1 MGYVN
6 KKARFATEGFRVKR
20 SNPDGTVPTAT
31 RFVGFANTADLS
43 AVLTETEFE
52 EDVTYTADLTIKIDN
67 GTAEKKTVDLSA
79 AVDKTAVT
87 VEEAKTALTAADFT
101 GITWSKEEA
110 TGRLMGKHASGAEIA
125 VTGPLAAALDFGQ
138 GIAHG
143 GNGLEFIKGFDDR
156 TMSIGMTKN
165 KKDKEEI
172 DQEGAKGGI
181 TRMLIS
187 AKLLGQTLA
196 IAMKDKDYE
205 LLELIQGG
213 TFDRTSGR
221 YTPPPSTR
229 LESPL
234 FFIDVFSPIY
244 GEGENKMENMSG
256 YEQLRFLSCTGM
268 EGDVPVEA
276 KAWANYSFDVEAS
289 EYTDEGGNKEP
300 AWWEQ
305 SMTVATFEGMYVETV

>member
-1 MGYVN
+1 MAYVN
-6 KKARFATEGFRVKR
+6 QKARFATEGFRVKR

-43 AVLTETEFE
+43 AVLDG
-52 EDVTYTADLTIKIDN
+52 EDYTAELTIKIDN
-67 GTAEKKTVDLSA
+67 GTAQTKTVDLSA
-79 AVDKTAVT
+79 AVYKTAVT
-87 VEEAKTALTAADFT
+87 VDEAKTALTTAAFT
-101 GITWSKEEA
+101 GITWSKEA
-110 TGRLMGKHASGAEIA
+110 GTGRLMGTSATGTEIA

-143 GNGLEFIKGFDDR
+143 GNGLEYLKVFNDR

-205 LLELIQGG
+205 MLELIQGG
-213 TFDRTSGR
+213 TFNRTTGR

-276 KAWANYSFDVEAS
+276 KAWANYSYDVEAS
-289 EYTDEGGNKEP
+289 EYTDKDGNKVP

-305 SMTVATFEGMYVETV
+305 SMTVETFEGMHVETV

>member
-1 MGYVN
+1 MAYVN

-31 RFVGFANTADLS
+31 RFVGFANTVDLS
-43 AVLTETEFE
+43 AVL
-52 EDVTYTADLTIKIDN
+52 DDSLYTADLTIKIDN
-67 GTAEKKTVDLSA
+67 GTAEKKTVNLSA

-87 VEEAKTALTAADFT
+87 VDEVVTALTAAFT
-101 GITWSKEEA
+101 GITWSKEEG
-110 TGRLMGKHASGAEIA
+110 TGRLKGTHATGTEIA

-213 TFDRTSGR
+213 TFNRTTGR

-256 YEQLRFLSCTGM
+256 YEQIRFLSCTGM

-276 KAWANYSFDVEAS
+276 KAWANYSYDVEAR
-289 EYTDEGGNKEP
+289 EYTNENGDKEP

-305 SMTVATFEGMYVETV
+305 SMTVETFEGMHVETV

>member
-20 SNPDGTVPTAT
+20 SNPDGTVPTAK

-43 AVLTETEFE
+43 AVLDEI
-52 EDVTYTADLTIKIDN
+52 DDTAELTIKIDN
-67 GTAEKKTVDLSA
+67 GTAEKKTVNLSA
-79 AVDKTAVT
+79 AADKTAVT
-87 VEEAKTALTAADFT
+87 VDDAKTALTTANFT
-101 GITWSKEEA
+101 GITWSKEDG
-110 TGRLMGKHASGAEIA
+110 TGRLMGTSDTGTEIA

-143 GNGLEFIKGFDDR
+143 GNGLEFIKGFGDR

-205 LLELIQGG
+205 MLELIQGG

-256 YEQLRFLSCTGM
+256 YEQIRFLSCTGM

-276 KAWANYSFDVEAS
+276 KAWANYSYDVEAS
-289 EYTDEGGNKEP
+289 EYTNEDGNKEP

-305 SMTVATFEGMYVETV
+305 SMTVETFEGMYVETV

>member
-43 AVLTETEFE
+43 AVLDETLF
-52 EDVTYTADLTIKIDN
+52 TADLTIKIDN
-67 GTAEKKTVDLSA
+67 GTAQTETVDLSA

-87 VEEAKTALTAADFT
+87 VAEAFAALNTAAFT
-101 GITWSKEEA
+101 GVTFSKEEG
-110 TGRLMGKHASGAEIA
+110 TGRLMGTHATGTEIA

-143 GNGLEFIKGFDDR
+143 GKGLEFLKGFEDR

-205 LLELIQGG
+205 MLELIQGG
-213 TFDRTSGR
+213 TFDRSSGR

-276 KAWANYSFDVEAS
+276 KAWANYAYDVEAS
-289 EYTDEGGNKEP
+289 EYTDKDGNKEP

-305 SMTVATFEGMYVETV
+305 SMDVATFEGMYVETV

>member
-1 MGYVN
+1 MAYVN

-43 AVLTETEFE
+43 AVLDETYF
-52 EDVTYTADLTIKIDN
+52 TADLTIKIDN
-67 GTAEKKTVDLSA
+67 GTAEKKTVNLSA
-79 AVDKTAVT
+79 AEDKTAVT
-87 VEEAKTALTAADFT
+87 VDEAVTALAAANFT
-101 GITWSKEEA
+101 GITWSKEA
-110 TGRLMGKHASGAEIA
+110 GTGRLKGTHATGKEVA

-143 GNGLEFIKGFDDR
+143 GNGLEFIKVFNDR

-205 LLELIQGG
+205 MLELIQGG

-229 LESPL
+229 QESPL

-276 KAWANYSFDVEAS
+276 KAWANYSYDVEAS
-289 EYTDEGGNKEP
+289 EYTNENGKKEP

-305 SMTVATFEGMYVETV
+305 SMKVETFEGMHVETV

>member
-43 AVLTETEFE
+43 AVLD
-52 EDVTYTADLTIKIDN
+52 DVTDDAELTIKIDN

-79 AVDKTAVT
+79 AVDKAAVT
-87 VEEAKTALTAADFT
+87 VDEAKTALNDADFT
-101 GITWSKEEA
+101 GITWSKEEG
-110 TGRLMGKHASGAEIA
+110 TGRLMGVSATGTEIA

-143 GNGLEFIKGFDDR
+143 GNGLEFLKGFDDR

-205 LLELIQGG
+205 MLELIQGG
-213 TFDRTSGR
+213 TFDRSSGR

-276 KAWANYSFDVEAS
+276 KAWANYAYDVEAS
-289 EYTDEGGNKEP
+289 EYTNEDGKKEP

>member
-1 MGYVN
+1 MAYVN

-43 AVLTETEFE
+43 AVLDETLF
-52 EDVTYTADLTIKIDN
+52 TADLTIKIDN

-87 VEEAKTALTAADFT
+87 VAEAVTALTAANFT
-101 GITWSKEEA
+101 GITWSKEA
-110 TGRLMGKHASGAEIA
+110 GTGRLKGTHATGTEIA

-143 GNGLEFIKGFDDR
+143 GNGLEFIKVFNDR

-244 GEGENKMENMSG
+244 GEGENRMENMSG

-276 KAWANYSFDVEAS
+276 KAWANYAYDVEAS
-289 EYTDEGGNKEP
+289 EYTDKDGNKEP

-305 SMTVATFEGMYVETV
+305 SMTVATFEGMHVETV

>member
-1 MGYVN
+1 MAYVN

-31 RFVGFANTADLS
+31 RFVGFANTVDLS
-43 AVLTETEFE
+43 AVL
-52 EDVTYTADLTIKIDN
+52 DDSLYTADLTIKIDN
-67 GTAEKKTVDLSA
+67 GTAEKKTVNLSA

-87 VEEAKTALTAADFT
+87 VDEVVTALTAAFT
-101 GITWSKEEA
+101 GITWSKEEG
-110 TGRLMGKHASGAEIA
+110 TGRLKGTHATGTEIA

-213 TFDRTSGR
+213 TFNRTTGR

-256 YEQLRFLSCTGM
+256 YEQIRFLSCTGM

-276 KAWANYSFDVEAS
+276 KAWANYSYDVEAS
-289 EYTDEGGNKEP
+289 EYTDKDGNKEP

-305 SMTVATFEGMYVETV
+305 SMTVETFEGMNVETV

>member
-1 MGYVN
+1 MAYVN

-31 RFVGFANTADLS
+31 RFVGFANTVDLS
-43 AVLTETEFE
+43 AVL
-52 EDVTYTADLTIKIDN
+52 DDSLYTADLTIKIDN
-67 GTAEKKTVDLSA
+67 GTAEKKTVNLSA

-87 VEEAKTALTAADFT
+87 VDEVVTALTAAFT
-101 GITWSKEEA
+101 GITWSKEEG
-110 TGRLMGKHASGAEIA
+110 TGRLKGTHATGTEIA

-213 TFDRTSGR
+213 TFNRTTGR

-256 YEQLRFLSCTGM
+256 YEQIRFLSCTGM

-276 KAWANYSFDVEAS
+276 KAWANYSYDVEAS
-289 EYTDEGGNKEP
+289 EYTNENGDKEP

-305 SMTVATFEGMYVETV
+305 SMTVETFEGMHVETV

>member
-43 AVLTETEFE
+43 AVLDDTL
-52 EDVTYTADLTIKIDN
+52 DTADLTIKIDN

-79 AVDKTAVT
+79 ADDKTAVT
-87 VEEAKTALTAADFT
+87 VDEAKTALTAADFT
-101 GITWSKEEA
+101 GITWSKEA
-110 TGRLMGKHASGAEIA
+110 GTGRLMGTSATGTEIA

-143 GNGLEFIKGFDDR
+143 GNGLEFIKGFEDR

-205 LLELIQGG
+205 MLELIQGG

-276 KAWANYSFDVEAS
+276 KAWANYAYDVEAS
-289 EYTDEGGNKEP
+289 EYTNEEGKKEP

-305 SMTVATFEGMYVETV
+305 SMDVATFEGMYVEAV

>member
-1 MGYVN
+1 MAYVN

-43 AVLTETEFE
+43 AVLDETLF
-52 EDVTYTADLTIKIDN
+52 TADLTIKIDN
-67 GTAEKKTVDLSA
+67 GTAQTETVDLSD

-87 VEEAKTALTAADFT
+87 VDEAVIALTAANFT
-101 GITWSKEEA
+101 GITWSKEA
-110 TGRLMGKHASGAEIA
+110 GTGRLKGTHATGTEIA

-213 TFDRTSGR
+213 TFNRTTGR

-229 LESPL
+229 LVSPL

-256 YEQLRFLSCTGM
+256 YEQIRFLSCTGM

-276 KAWANYSFDVEAS
+276 KAWANYAYDVEAR
-289 EYTDEGGNKEP
+289 EYTDKDGNKEP

-305 SMTVATFEGMYVETV
+305 SMTVATFEGMHVETV

>member
-1 MGYVN
+1 M
-6 KKARFATEGFRVKR
+6 
-20 SNPDGTVPTAT
+20 
-31 RFVGFANTADLS
+31 
-43 AVLTETEFE
+43 
-52 EDVTYTADLTIKIDN
+52 
-67 GTAEKKTVDLSA
+67 
-79 AVDKTAVT
+79 
-87 VEEAKTALTAADFT
+87 T
-101 GITWSKEEA
+101 G
-110 TGRLMGKHASGAEIA
+110 
-125 VTGPLAAALDFGQ
+125 
-138 GIAHG
+138 
-143 GNGLEFIKGFDDR
+143 

-205 LLELIQGG
+205 MLELIQGG
-213 TFDRTSGR
+213 TFDRESGR

-276 KAWANYSFDVEAS
+276 KAWANYAYDVEAS
-289 EYTDEGGNKEP
+289 EYTNEEGNKEP

-305 SMTVATFEGMYVETV
+305 SMTVETFEGMYVETV

>member
-1 MGYVN
+1 MAYVN
-6 KKARFATEGFRVKR
+6 QKARFATEGFRVKR
-20 SNPDGTVPTAT
+20 SNPDGTVPTAS

-43 AVLTETEFE
+43 DVLDDTL
-52 EDVTYTADLTIKIDN
+52 DTADLTIKIDN

-79 AVDKTAVT
+79 ADDKTAVT
-87 VEEAKTALTAADFT
+87 VDEAVTALTAATFT
-101 GITWSKEEA
+101 GITWSKEA
-110 TGRLMGKHASGAEIA
+110 GTGRLMGTHATGKEIA

-143 GNGLEFIKGFDDR
+143 GNGLEFIKGFNDR

-205 LLELIQGG
+205 MLELIQGG

-276 KAWANYSFDVEAS
+276 KAWANYAYDVEAS
-289 EYTDEGGNKEP
+289 EYTNEEGKKEP

-305 SMTVATFEGMYVETV
+305 SMDVATFEGMYVETV

>member
-1 MGYVN
+1 MAYVN
-6 KKARFATEGFRVKR
+6 QKARFATEGFRVKR
-20 SNPDGTVPTAT
+20 SNPDGTVPTAK

-43 AVLTETEFE
+43 AVLDDTL
-52 EDVTYTADLTIKIDN
+52 DTADLTIKIDN

-79 AVDKTAVT
+79 ADDKTAVT
-87 VEEAKTALTAADFT
+87 VDEAKTALTAAAFT
-101 GITWSKEEA
+101 GITWSKEA
-110 TGRLMGKHASGAEIA
+110 GTGRLMGTSATGTEVA

-143 GNGLEFIKGFDDR
+143 GNGLEFIKVFNDR

-205 LLELIQGG
+205 MLELIQGG
-213 TFDRTSGR
+213 TFNRTSGR

-256 YEQLRFLSCTGM
+256 YEQIRFLSCTGM

-276 KAWANYSFDVEAS
+276 KAWANYSYDVEAS
-289 EYTDEGGNKEP
+289 EYTNEDGKKEP

-305 SMTVATFEGMYVETV
+305 SMTVETFEGMHVETV

>member
-1 MGYVN
+1 MAYVN

-43 AVLTETEFE
+43 DVLDDTL
-52 EDVTYTADLTIKIDN
+52 DTADLTIKIDN
-67 GTAEKKTVDLSA
+67 GTAQTETVDLTA

-87 VEEAKTALTAADFT
+87 VDEAKTALTAADFT
-101 GITWSKEEA
+101 GITWSKEA
-110 TGRLMGKHASGAEIA
+110 GTGRLMGTHATGKEIA

-143 GNGLEFIKGFDDR
+143 GNGLEFIKGFNDR

-205 LLELIQGG
+205 MLELIQGG
-213 TFDRTSGR
+213 TFDRESGR

-276 KAWANYSFDVEAS
+276 KAWANYAYDVEAS
-289 EYTDEGGNKEP
+289 EYTNEEGKKEP

-305 SMTVATFEGMYVETV
+305 SMDVATFEGMYVETV

>member
-1 MGYVN
+1 MAYVN
-6 KKARFATEGFRVKR
+6 QKARFATEGFRVKR

-43 AVLTETEFE
+43 AVLDDIGF
-52 EDVTYTADLTIKIDN
+52 TADLTIKIDN
-67 GTAEKKTVDLSA
+67 GTAEKKSVDLSA
-79 AVDKTAVT
+79 AEVKTAVT
-87 VEEAKTALTAADFT
+87 VDEAKTALTAADFD
-101 GITWSKEEA
+101 GITWSKEEG
-110 TGRLMGKHASGAEIA
+110 TGRLKGTHSTGKEVA

-143 GNGLEFIKGFDDR
+143 GNGLEFLKGFGDR
-156 TMSIGMTKN
+156 TMSIGTTKN

-205 LLELIQGG
+205 MLELIQGG
-213 TFDRTSGR
+213 TFNRTSGR

-256 YEQLRFLSCTGM
+256 YEQLRYLSCTGM
-268 EGDVPVEA
+268 EGDVPFEA
-276 KAWANYSFDVEAS
+276 KAWANYAYDVEAS
-289 EYTDEGGNKEP
+289 EYTNEAGDKEP

>member
-1 MGYVN
+1 
-6 KKARFATEGFRVKR
+6 
-20 SNPDGTVPTAT
+20 
-31 RFVGFANTADLS
+31 
-43 AVLTETEFE
+43 
-52 EDVTYTADLTIKIDN
+52 
-67 GTAEKKTVDLSA
+67 
-79 AVDKTAVT
+79 
-87 VEEAKTALTAADFT
+87 
-101 GITWSKEEA
+101 
-110 TGRLMGKHASGAEIA
+110 
-125 VTGPLAAALDFGQ
+125 
-138 GIAHG
+138 
-143 GNGLEFIKGFDDR
+143 
-156 TMSIGMTKN
+156 MTKN

-205 LLELIQGG
+205 MLELIQGG
-213 TFDRTSGR
+213 TFNRTSGR

-256 YEQLRFLSCTGM
+256 YEQIRFLSCTGM

-276 KAWANYSFDVEAS
+276 KAWANYSYDVEAS
-289 EYTDEGGNKEP
+289 EYTNEDGNKEP

-305 SMTVATFEGMYVETV
+305 SMTVETFEGMHVETV

>member
-1 MGYVN
+1 MAYVN

-43 AVLTETEFE
+43 AVLDETLF
-52 EDVTYTADLTIKIDN
+52 TADLTIKIDN

-79 AVDKTAVT
+79 AVDKAAVT
-87 VEEAKTALTAADFT
+87 VDEAKTALTAATFT
-101 GITWSKEEA
+101 GITWSKEEG
-110 TGRLMGKHASGAEIA
+110 TGRLMGTHATGKEIA

-143 GNGLEFIKGFDDR
+143 GNGLEFIKGFEDR

-205 LLELIQGG
+205 MLELIQGG

-276 KAWANYSFDVEAS
+276 KAWANYAYDVEAS
-289 EYTDEGGNKEP
+289 EYTDKDGKKEP

-305 SMTVATFEGMYVETV
+305 SMTVETFEGMYVETV

>member
-1 MGYVN
+1 MAYVN

-20 SNPDGTVPTAT
+20 SNPDGTVPTAS

-43 AVLTETEFE
+43 AVL
-52 EDVTYTADLTIKIDN
+52 DVLDDTAKLTIKIDN
-67 GTAEKKTVDLSA
+67 GTEEEKTVNLSA

-87 VEEAKTALTAADFT
+87 VDEAKTALTAAAFT
-101 GITWSKEEA
+101 GITWSEEEG
-110 TGRLMGKHASGAEIA
+110 TGRLMGTHSTGKEIA

-143 GNGLEFIKGFDDR
+143 GNGLEFIKVFNDR

-205 LLELIQGG
+205 MLELIQGG
-213 TFDRTSGR
+213 TFDRSSGR

-276 KAWANYSFDVEAS
+276 KAWANYSYDVEAS
-289 EYTDEGGNKEP
+289 EYTNEEGKKEP

-305 SMTVATFEGMYVETV
+305 SMTVETFEGMHVETV

>member
-1 MGYVN
+1 MSYVN

-43 AVLTETEFE
+43 AVLDDTT
-52 EDVTYTADLTIKIDN
+52 DTADLTIKIDN
-67 GTAEKKTVDLSA
+67 GTAQTETVDLSA
-79 AVDKTAVT
+79 ADDKAAVT
-87 VEEAKTALTAADFT
+87 VDEAVAALTDAAFT
-101 GITWSKEEA
+101 GITWSKEAA
-110 TGRLMGKHASGAEIA
+110 TGRLMGVSANGTEIA

-143 GNGLEFIKGFDDR
+143 GNGLEFLKGFDDR

-205 LLELIQGG
+205 MLELIQGG

-276 KAWANYSFDVEAS
+276 KAWANYAYDVEAS
-289 EYTDEGGNKEP
+289 EYTDKDGKKEP

-305 SMTVATFEGMYVETV
+305 SMTVATFEGMHVETV

>member
-31 RFVGFANTADLS
+31 RFVGFANTVDLS
-43 AVLTETEFE
+43 DVLDDITDAAE
-52 EDVTYTADLTIKIDN
+52 LTIKIDN
-67 GTAEKKTVDLSA
+67 GTAEKKTVDLSD

-87 VEEAKTALTAADFT
+87 VAEAVTALNTAAFT
-101 GITWSKEEA
+101 GVTFSKEEG
-110 TGRLMGKHASGAEIA
+110 TGRLMGTHSTGTEVA

-213 TFDRTSGR
+213 SFNRTSGR

-289 EYTDEGGNKEP
+289 EYTDKDGKKEP

-305 SMTVATFEGMYVETV
+305 SMTVETFEGMNVETV